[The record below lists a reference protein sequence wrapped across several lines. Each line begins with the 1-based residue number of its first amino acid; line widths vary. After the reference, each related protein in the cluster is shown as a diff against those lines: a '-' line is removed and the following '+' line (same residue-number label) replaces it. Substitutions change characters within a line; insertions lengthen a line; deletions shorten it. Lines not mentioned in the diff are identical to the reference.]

1 MSFDDKTTVDKNL
14 LEIIGCNHNQKT
26 TYIMMYKEI
35 DSNRHV
41 VSISNY
47 QIEHGVTNKTKIPPT
62 SEEYKTTEQIQ
73 KRLQETRM
81 LQDSDNMVLP
91 CKW

>member
-1 MSFDDKTTVDKNL
+1 MSFDDKTTVEKNL

-26 TYIMMYKEI
+26 AYIMMYKEI
-35 DSNRHV
+35 DSDYHV
-41 VSISNY
+41 VSTSNN
-47 QIEHGVTNKTKIPPT
+47 QAEHGVTNKTKIAPT
-62 SEEYKTTEQIQ
+62 SVECKTPEEIQ